1 MRIGSSIVYCRGFD
15 QASQLSPSYL
25 REGDGLHLCPEPTNW
40 YDWNAVLVVTRDNE
54 HVGRIT
60 RDHSRGC
67 ASVLRDASSLG
78 VRIRTYFVR
87 FEEEEVIK
95 QNGVKY
101 TGQQIVIALKFYGKI
116 ETTAALTSKL
126 DEVGLSFILT

>member
-1 MRIGSSIVYCRGFD
+1 MRIGSSILCCRGFD
-15 QASQLSPSYL
+15 QASRLSPFYL
-25 REGDGLHLCPEPTNW
+25 HDGDGLHLRPEPTNR
-40 YDWNAVLVVTRDNE
+40 YVCNAVLVVTRHNE

-60 RDHSRGC
+60 REHSRGC
-67 ASVLRDASSLG
+67 ASVLRDTSSLG
-78 VRIRTYFVR
+78 VRIQARVVR

-101 TGQQIVIALKFYGKI
+101 TGQRIVISLKFYGKI
-116 ETTAALTSKL
+116 ETAAALTSTL